1 MYVLISLGDL
11 PLYIVYDIYIYYYI
25 YNGSYHV
32 QVWVV
37 VPECVHIGMI
47 LECSLS
53 EIHNDTQPD
62 GLHMVALPTCRN
74 R

>member
-1 MYVLISLGDL
+1 M
-11 PLYIVYDIYIYYYI
+11 
-25 YNGSYHV
+25 

-47 LECSLS
+47 LERSLS